1 MIQKKDICNAF
12 VLAGSLNPARD
23 RIVLLY
29 LKTVDKTAIEGKTD
43 DQIAVDAI
51 VWYVNEVVT
60 DDMISYLKQNL
71 TFYPVVE
78 FLQASLD
85 EYTIFQMLVG
95 LNNPNAKRRVW
106 KGDLVPAL
114 AGTRLVYLG
123 SVPFDTKG
131 DIFIGLHGKTTGYKY
146 SYGEYRTYLTEE
158 GKVVVTKET
167 VVQDMEDDK
176 NHLIIRSVIPYCN
189 SYITAGALDN
199 LVDEKYRGLY
209 DK

>member
-1 MIQKKDICNAF
+1 MIQKKDVCNAF

-23 RIVLLY
+23 RIVMLY
-29 LKTVDKTAIEGKTD
+29 LKTVDKTVVEGKTD

-51 VWYVNEVVT
+51 VWYINEVVT
-60 DDMISYLKQNL
+60 DDIISYLNDNL
-71 TFYPVVE
+71 VFYPVVE
-78 FLQASLD
+78 FLEASLD

-106 KGDLVPAL
+106 KGDLIPAL

-167 VVQDMEDDK
+167 IVQDMENDK
-176 NHLIIRSVIPYCN
+176 NHLIIRSVNTYCIY
-189 SYITAGALDN
+189 YINICTLDKI
-199 LVDEKYRGLY
+199 VFEIFFCLY
-209 DK
+209 NY